1 MGMILDTQIVELR
14 NVIMKVVEI
23 ESEGVDGISPANRS
37 DYGKLFARAA
47 EAIDNLREYCFA
59 KDREVEYWQ
68 EKHKLEG
75 EAMGSEI
82 QREVNKSRC
91 LNDALQISKAEVVRL
106 RAENNELAQDKEVYR
121 QMTQH
126 FIDEH

>member
-1 MGMILDTQIVELR
+1 MEMILDTQIAEHRNKIMLR
-14 NVIMKVVEI
+14 AKQIHEQEDLSIEEI
-23 ESEGVDGISPANRS
+23 EGLLRRS
-37 DYGKLFARAA
+37 A
-47 EAIDNLREYCFA
+47 EVIDNLRDYCFA

-106 RAENNELAQDKEVYR
+106 RAENNELAQDKEAYR
-121 QMTQH
+121 QMVQH
-126 FIDEH
+126 FVDEH